1 MHQRSHCLKVLNLK
15 TLSLPNLMVKKRIQ
29 RICLKHKNTK
39 MKGLFVI
46 NLHPFNPKHHILRF
60 KEIRLLLSALKSQ
73 KNTQYLKI
81 PHTENNN
88 KSIKTSTRNSR

>member
-39 MKGLFVI
+39 MQGLFVI
-46 NLHPFNPKHHILRF
+46 KLHPFNPKHHILRF
-60 KEIRLLLSALKSQ
+60 KEIRLLLSALRSQ
-73 KNTQYLKI
+73 KNAALK
-81 PHTENNN
+81 
-88 KSIKTSTRNSR
+88 NSAHEK